1 MPITTSANASEILN
15 RVAVEVGLDPVADP
29 YASED
34 AAFIQLRFL
43 LNSAGEDLCII
54 HDWGFLVKEASIDTT
69 LNPSGNYLLPNDF
82 LYITNQTCW
91 ERNNRV
97 PVQLL
102 SAQEWQYL
110 EGRQFATDTIYAKF
124 RLQQGKF
131 TIYPQPV
138 PVGLD
143 IHYEYTS
150 KNWVLDSSIVDGTKD
165 NVSVGA
171 DIPLFDKTL
180 MIKALKV
187 KFLEAKHF
195 DTTKAQDDL
204 NMVFASLIGHDKG
217 APTLNAG
224 MGTRGY
230 PYLDIYRNT
239 PDTNYGNP

>member
-1 MPITTSANASEILN
+1 MPVTTSITASEILN
-15 RVAVEVGLDPVADP
+15 RVAVEVGLDAVPDP
-29 YASED
+29 FASND
-34 AAFIQLRFL
+34 QSFVQMRTL
-43 LNSAGEDLCII
+43 LNIAGEDLTIA

-69 LNPSGNYLLPNDF
+69 ADPSGEYPLPADF
-82 LYITNQTCW
+82 LYITNQTAW

-124 RLQQGKF
+124 RLQKGLF

-150 KNWVLDSSIVDGTKD
+150 KNWVQDGTNPGTEKD
-165 NVSVGA
+165 FVSTGA
-171 DIPLFDKTL
+171 DRPLFDKTL
-180 MIKALKV
+180 ITRALKL
-187 KFLEAKHF
+187 KWLEAKGF
-195 DTTKAQDDL
+195 DTTKAQDDYNQTFMFL
-204 NMVFASLIGHDKG
+204 TGREKG

-224 MGTRGY
+224 YGTRGY

-239 PDTNYGNP
+239 PDTNFGNP

>member
-1 MPITTSANASEILN
+1 MPVTTSATASEILN

-34 AAFIQLRFL
+34 AAFVQLRYL
-43 LNSAGEDLCII
+43 INSVGEDLSLM
-54 HDWGFLVKEASIDTT
+54 HDWGFLVQEASIDT
-69 LNPSGNYLLPNDF
+69 NIDDSGEYPLPADF
-82 LYITNQTCW
+82 LYITNQTAW

-124 RLQQGKF
+124 RLQKGMF

-138 PVGLD
+138 PLGLD

-150 KNWVLDSSIVDGTKD
+150 KNWVMDSQVEDGTRSD
-165 NVSVGA
+165 VAVGT
-171 DIPLFDKTL
+171 DKPLFDRTL

-204 NMVFASLIGHDKG
+204 NIVFASLMGHDKG

-224 MGTRGY
+224 HGTRGY

-239 PDTNYGNP
+239 PDTNFGST